1 MPDEAAHG
9 SETLRHAQRRAR
21 RPAGVAPL
29 TRTRGSGRIIAGVSS
44 GMARFIGTD
53 VRVVRTIWVVS
64 LVPSLGITGF
74 GYLALW
80 LLLPLEPL
88 ATVAAGAASGE
99 ATATARS

>member
-1 MPDEAAHG
+1 MRHEAVEG
-9 SETLRHAQRRAR
+9 SETLRHEQRRAR

-29 TRTRGSGRIIAGVSS
+29 TRTRRHTRMIAGVSA

-53 VRVVRTIWVVS
+53 VRLVRTLWVLS

-88 ATVAAGAASGE
+88 DATAGANA
-99 ATATARS
+99 

>member
-1 MPDEAAHG
+1 MPHEVAEG
-9 SETLRHAQRRAR
+9 NEVLRHAQRRAR
-21 RPAGVAPL
+21 RPAGAAPL
-29 TRTRGSGRIIAGVSS
+29 TRERGSGRVIAGVSA

-53 VRVVRTIWVVS
+53 VRVVRALWVVS

-88 ATVAAGAASGE
+88 DVAAAGSAS
-99 ATATARS
+99 R

>member
-1 MPDEAAHG
+1 MRHQAAEG

-29 TRTRGSGRIIAGVSS
+29 TRSRAEARMIAGVSA

-53 VRVVRTIWVVS
+53 VRLVRTLWVVS

-88 ATVAAGAASGE
+88 EASSAAGA
-99 ATATARS
+99 